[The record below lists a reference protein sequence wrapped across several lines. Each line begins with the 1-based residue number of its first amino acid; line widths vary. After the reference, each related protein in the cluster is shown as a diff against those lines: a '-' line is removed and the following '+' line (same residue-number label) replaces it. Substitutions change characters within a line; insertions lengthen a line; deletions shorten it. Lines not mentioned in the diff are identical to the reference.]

1 MYPGI
6 PFCALVQ
13 FLEYDSYRSD
23 APPTHSEKRVQQLEA
38 LLEERERESGRS
50 LRALQQKYNAMEVGG
65 YAYRNTPSLC
75 VYQKIFLYSKIYH
88 GVGDLDV
95 LVCVQKDLVVTV
107 SSI

>member
-65 YAYRNTPSLC
+65 YAYTVILL
-75 VYQKIFLYSKIYH
+75 VYVCTKRYSYTVRYIMGLEIYMFLYVYKN
-88 GVGDLDV
+88 
-95 LVCVQKDLVVTV
+95 T
-107 SSI
+107 